1 MKNFFKITSL
11 ILLVLFAASCSN
23 GLLSTA
29 YNSQTNDNGK
39 CLVSFSITNF
49 ASNSRTILPTKLE
62 IENIDHF
69 TIEGKS
75 NKGEVLT
82 ETEVDI
88 DETTK
93 EGKVTLSYSLWKLT
107 LKAYDA
113 NNKLLLQ
120 GTSTPD
126 LTNGAAAIL
135 FTLTEKGVGTKGSV
149 KLSGNFEDQ
158 DNLIDTVVC
167 GVYNIITGIA
177 VDEKET
183 TGVTD
188 KKFSYEKTDLLP
200 GEYVFKVILKKGTE
214 EYAVWSDVVK
224 VAPGIETSKDDI
236 LITQD
241 LIGTK
246 PTQPD
251 NLMAYLIDNSE
262 NDDGTYKV
270 KLTWE
275 DKSLNESKFVVT
287 LKEYSAVGTE
297 DAVTPKT
304 FDILASTETT
314 TLELK
319 LGKLY
324 DISIAAVNRINK
336 DNFEDDK
343 IERVAATGNADDPD
357 DPSYTTEAI
366 TSTRINRFK
375 IEYMLDGG
383 KYIKSATES
392 QIGGVLVDY
401 HTYSETTPVPLK
413 TINEYNET
421 TPVYPTLIKGNF
433 PFVKWIAANDT
444 TSTEVTSYDG
454 FTNYSV
460 KAVYNQDCVINVE
473 IPGYKTLDPSRIL
486 CTYGKTTDDTQTTC
500 YDGRTTPPTSTE
512 IDGKTEQVLTLT
524 IAEATADQPVFDEY
538 KILIQGNIVYT
549 GSSNVAKAFTNTKD
563 YDAGTYILTAC
574 AKDSETGI
582 WYSYTFGF
590 TIAR

>member
-1 MKNFFKITSL
+1 MKNFFKITG
-11 ILLVLFAASCSN
+11 IVLLVLFAASCSN
-23 GLLSTA
+23 GLLNTT
-29 YNSQTNDNGK
+29 YTGIKDNGK
-39 CLVSFSITNF
+39 CLVSFNVTNF
-49 ASNSRTILPTKLE
+49 ANSRTILPDALK
-62 IENIDHF
+62 IEDIDHF

-75 NKGEVLT
+75 NKGEVLP
-82 ETEVDI
+82 ETEVTI
-88 DETTK
+88 DATG

-113 NNKLLLQ
+113 NDQLLLQ

-135 FTLTEKGVGTKGSV
+135 FTLTEKDVTTPGSV
-149 KLSGNFEDQ
+149 KLSGTFEDQ
-158 DNLIDTVVC
+158 YNLIDTVVC
-167 GVYNIITGIA
+167 GVYNITTGIA

-188 KKFSYEKTDLLP
+188 KEFSYEQTDLPP

-224 VAPGIETSKDDI
+224 VAPGLETLTDDI

-241 LIGTK
+241 IIGTK
-246 PTQPD
+246 PEKPA
-251 NLMAYLIDNSE
+251 NLMAYLIDDSE

-275 DKSLNESKFVVT
+275 DKSSNESKFVVT
-287 LKEYSAVGTE
+287 LKEYNADGTE
-297 DAVTPKT
+297 DATVTPKT

-324 DISIAAVNRINK
+324 DVSIAAVNRINK

-343 IERVAATGNADDPD
+343 LERVAATGNANDPND
-357 DPSYTTEAI
+357 ASYTTTAI

-375 IEYMLDGG
+375 IEYILDGG
-383 KYIKSATES
+383 KYITSATES
-392 QIGGVLVDY
+392 QTGGVLVDY
-401 HTYSETTPVPLK
+401 HTYSETTPVTLK
-413 TINEYNET
+413 TINEYDET
-421 TPVYPTLIKGNF
+421 SPTYPTLIKGNF
-433 PFVKWIAANDT
+433 PFVKWITANDT

-460 KAVYNQDCVINVE
+460 KAVYNKDSVINVE
-473 IPGYKTLDPSRIL
+473 IPGYKTLDASRIL
-486 CTYGKTTDDTQTTC
+486 CTYGETTDATQTTC
-500 YDGRTTPPTSTE
+500 FDGTTSTP
-512 IDGKTEQVLTLT
+512 IDGTTGQVLTLT
-524 IAEATADQPVFDEY
+524 IAEATDDQPVFDEY
-538 KILIQGNIVYT
+538 KILVQGNIVYT

-563 YDAGTYILTAC
+563 YESGTYILTAC

-582 WYSYTFGF
+582 WYSYTFGI
-590 TIAR
+590 TIQR

>member
-1 MKNFFKITSL
+1 MKNFFKVTGIV
-11 ILLVLFAASCSN
+11 LLVLFAASCSN
-23 GLLSTA
+23 GLLNTT
-29 YNSQTNDNGK
+29 YTGIKDNGK
-39 CLVSFSITNF
+39 CLVSFNVTNF
-49 ASNSRTILPTKLE
+49 ANARTILPDALK
-62 IENIDHF
+62 IEDIDHF

-88 DETTK
+88 DATG

-113 NNKLLLQ
+113 SNNLLLQ

-135 FTLTEKGVGTKGSV
+135 FTLTEKGVDTKGSV
-149 KLSGNFEDQ
+149 KLSGTFEDQ
-158 DNLIDTVVC
+158 YNLIDTVVC
-167 GVYNIITGIA
+167 GVYNITTGIA
-177 VDEKET
+177 VDENET
-183 TGVTD
+183 TGVTN
-188 KKFSYEKTDLLP
+188 KEFSYENADLPP

-224 VAPGIETSKDDI
+224 VAPGQETFKDNI

-241 LIGTK
+241 IIGTK
-246 PTQPD
+246 PEKPA
-251 NLMAYLIDNSE
+251 NLMAYLIENSE

-275 DKSLNESKFVVT
+275 DESSNESKFVVT
-287 LKEYSAVGTE
+287 LKEYSAVDTA
-297 DAVTPKT
+297 DTTVDPKT

-324 DISIAAVNRINK
+324 DVSIAAVNRINK
-336 DNFEDDK
+336 DNFEEDE
-343 IERVAATGNADDPD
+343 IERDEATGNADDPD
-357 DPSYTTEAI
+357 DPSYTTKAI

-375 IEYMLDGG
+375 IEYILDGG

-392 QIGGVLVDY
+392 QTGGVLVDY

-413 TINEYNET
+413 TIEEYNET
-421 TPVYPTLIKGNF
+421 SPTYPTLIKGNF
-433 PFVKWIAANDT
+433 PFVKWIEANDT
-444 TSTEVTSYDG
+444 TSTEVISYPG

-460 KAVYNQDCVINVE
+460 KAVYNQDSVINVE
-473 IPGYKTLDPSRIL
+473 IPGYKTLDASRIL
-486 CTYGKTTDDTQTTC
+486 CTYGETTDASSQTTC
-500 YDGRTTPPTSTE
+500 FDGTTSTPTSTA
-512 IDGKTEQVLTLT
+512 IDGTTEQVLTLT
-524 IAEATADQPVFDEY
+524 IAEASDDQPVFDEY
-538 KILIQGNIVYT
+538 KILVQGNIVYT

-563 YDAGTYILTAC
+563 YESGTYILTAC

-582 WYSYTFGF
+582 WYSYTFG
-590 TIAR
+590 IKIQR

>member
-1 MKNFFKITSL
+1 MKNFFKVTGIV
-11 ILLVLFAASCSN
+11 LLVLFAASCSN
-23 GLLSTA
+23 GLLNTT
-29 YNSQTNDNGK
+29 YTGIKDNGK

-49 ASNSRTILPTKLE
+49 ASNSRTILPDALE
-62 IENIDHF
+62 IGDIDHF

-107 LKAYDA
+107 LKAYDE
-113 NNKLLLQ
+113 NDKLLLQ

-135 FTLTEKGVGTKGSV
+135 FTLTEKDVKTPGSV
-149 KLSGNFEDQ
+149 KLSGTFEDQ
-158 DNLIDTVVC
+158 YNLIDTVVC
-167 GVYNIITGIA
+167 GVYNITTGIA
-177 VDEKET
+177 VDEET
-183 TGVTD
+183 TGVTE
-188 KKFSYEKTDLLP
+188 KKFSYENADLLP

-224 VAPGIETSKDDI
+224 VAPGQETFNDDI

-241 LIGTK
+241 IIGTK
-246 PTQPD
+246 PEKPAK
-251 NLMAYLIDNSE
+251 LMAYLIENSE

-287 LKEYSAVGTE
+287 LKEYSAVDTE
-297 DAVTPKT
+297 DATVTPKT

-324 DISIAAVNRINK
+324 DVSIAAVNRINK

-343 IERVAATGNADDPD
+343 LERVAATGTADDD
-357 DPSYTTEAI
+357 SYTTEAI

-375 IEYMLDGG
+375 IEYILDGG
-383 KYIKSATES
+383 KYITSATES
-392 QIGGVLVDY
+392 QTGGVLVDY
-401 HTYSETTPVPLK
+401 HTYSETTAVPLK
-413 TINEYNET
+413 TIEEYNET
-421 TPVYPTLIKGNF
+421 SPAYPTLIKGNF

-444 TSTEVTSYDG
+444 TSTKVTSYDG
-454 FTNYSV
+454 YTNYSV
-460 KAVYNQDCVINVE
+460 KAVYNQDSVINVE
-473 IPGYKTLDPSRIL
+473 IPGYKTLDVSRIL
-486 CTYGKTTDDTQTTC
+486 CTYGATTDATQTTC
-500 YDGRTTPPTSTE
+500 YDGTTSTP
-512 IDGKTEQVLTLT
+512 IDGTTEQVLTLK
-524 IAEATADQPVFDEY
+524 IAEATDDQPVFDEY
-538 KILIQGNIVYT
+538 KILVQGNIVYT
-549 GSSNVAKAFTNTKD
+549 GSSNIAKAFTSTKD
-563 YDAGTYILTAC
+563 YESGTYILTAC

-582 WYSYTFGF
+582 WYSYTFGI
-590 TIAR
+590 TIQR

>member
-1 MKNFFKITSL
+1 MKNFFKVTGIV
-11 ILLVLFAASCSN
+11 LLVLFAASCSN
-23 GLLSTA
+23 GLLNTT
-29 YNSQTNDNGK
+29 YTGVKDNGK

-49 ASNSRTILPTKLE
+49 ASNSRTILPDALE
-62 IENIDHF
+62 IDDIHHF

-75 NKGEVLT
+75 NKGEVLP

-88 DETTK
+88 DATTK
-93 EGKVTLSYSLWKLT
+93 KGKVTLSYSLWKLT

-113 NNKLLLQ
+113 NDQLLLQ

-135 FTLTEKGVGTKGSV
+135 FTLTEKDVTTPGSV
-149 KLSGNFEDQ
+149 KLSGSFEDQ
-158 DNLIDTVVC
+158 DGLIDTVVC
-167 GVYNIITGIA
+167 GVYNITTGIA
-177 VDEKET
+177 VEEKET
-183 TGVTD
+183 TGVTN
-188 KKFSYEKTDLLP
+188 KAFSYEKTGLLP

-224 VAPGIETSKDDI
+224 VAPGLETLTDNI

-241 LIGTK
+241 IIGTK
-246 PTQPD
+246 PDKPE
-251 NLMAYLIDNSE
+251 NLMAYLINNSE

-275 DKSLNESKFVVT
+275 DNSSNESKFVVT

-297 DAVTPKT
+297 DATVDPKT

-324 DISIAAVNRINK
+324 DVSIAAVNRINK
-336 DNFEDDK
+336 DNFEEDE
-343 IERVAATGNADDPD
+343 IERDEATGNANDPD
-357 DPSYTTEAI
+357 DDSYTTEAI

-375 IEYMLDGG
+375 IEYILDGG

-392 QIGGVLVDY
+392 QTGGVLVDY
-401 HTYSETTPVPLK
+401 HTYSETTPVPLI
-413 TINEYNET
+413 TINEYDET
-421 TPVYPTLIKGNF
+421 SPTYPTLIKGNF

-444 TSTEVTSYDG
+444 TSTAVTSYDG

-460 KAVYNQDCVINVE
+460 KAVYNQDSVINVK
-473 IPGYKTLDPSRIL
+473 IPGYKTLDASRIL
-486 CTYGKTTDDTQTTC
+486 CTYGETTDATQTTC
-500 YDGRTTPPTSTE
+500 YDGTASTP
-512 IDGKTEQVLTLT
+512 IDGTTEQVLTLT
-524 IAEATADQPVFDEY
+524 IAGATADQPVFDEY
-538 KILIQGNIVYT
+538 KILVQGNIVYT

-563 YDAGTYILTAC
+563 YESGTYILTAC

-582 WYSYTFGF
+582 WYSYTFGI
-590 TIAR
+590 TIQR